1 MDDDRSR
8 TRISDGATVALTGVT
23 AVTVLTVA
31 LSSPA
36 DLPNI
41 LTGLAAL
48 FTALL
53 AVLKELR
60 S

>member
-31 LSSPA
+31 LNSPA

-48 FTALL
+48 FTSLL
-53 AVLKELR
+53 AVLRELR